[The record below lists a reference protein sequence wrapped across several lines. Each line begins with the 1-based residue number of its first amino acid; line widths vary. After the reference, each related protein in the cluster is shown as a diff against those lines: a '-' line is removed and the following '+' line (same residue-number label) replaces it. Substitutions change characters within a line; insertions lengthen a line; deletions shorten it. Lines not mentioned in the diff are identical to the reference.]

1 MKTELL
7 PAIFLLVGASF
18 MFIAALGIVRFPDL
32 FTRMHS
38 ASKAGSLGL
47 GCILV
52 GVALSYPTL
61 IVIAKCVMVLLF
73 IFLTTPIAA
82 HMIGRAAYLLNVPFW
97 KGTVA
102 NELKGRYSADR
113 KTLRSGPASSPA
125 AVAGGD

>member
-1 MKTELL
+1 MKFEIL
-7 PAIFLLVGASF
+7 PAVFLLVGASF
-18 MFIAALGIVRFPDL
+18 MFIAALGIVRFPDI
-32 FTRMHS
+32 FTRMHA

-52 GVALSYPTL
+52 GVALSFPSA
-61 IVIAKCVMVLLF
+61 IVIAKCIMVLLF

-102 NELKGRYSADR
+102 NELKGRYSDNR
-113 KTLRSGPASSPA
+113 RTLRS
-125 AVAGGD
+125 